1 MLPRVCKPLPWAP
14 RGLRPGSAGEGPHGI
29 CFSEKPLW
37 FCGVVVMGRE
47 ERPGAAGEA
56 GSITQV
62 RDTGQKLGQE
72 LEDGLDAHPG
82 GIQEGAGVG
91 WGVGRGRPA
100 VPGCQG
106 IC

>member
-1 MLPRVCKPLPWAP
+1 
-14 RGLRPGSAGEGPHGI
+14 
-29 CFSEKPLW
+29 
-37 FCGVVVMGRE
+37 MGRE

-62 RDTGQKLGQE
+62 HDTGQKLGQE

-82 GIQEGAGVG
+82 GIQQWVGGGA
-91 WGVGRGRPA
+91 WPA